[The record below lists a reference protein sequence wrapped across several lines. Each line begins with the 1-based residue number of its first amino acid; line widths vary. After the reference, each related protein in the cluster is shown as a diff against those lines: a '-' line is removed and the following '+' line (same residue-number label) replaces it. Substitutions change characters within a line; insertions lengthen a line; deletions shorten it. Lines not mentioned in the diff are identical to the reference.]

1 MKSVQQ
7 IPDYNKRATYLLYVK
22 DGFSQHRHLPLNSR
36 EAITSY
42 RDGLEQVESMEYYQ
56 RMARIKHNGNG
67 TMISQSTGAAAT
79 TSVASESIS
88 TSSSPRNN
96 EVEKWLLSHLP
107 HLHKDDVTKYT
118 KQLVDDGFDSV
129 PFIDQELSE
138 DDLQFMKKA
147 HRRVLMRQLNEQRRN
162 D

>member
-1 MKSVQQ
+1 MQ
-7 IPDYNKRATYLLYVK
+7 
-22 DGFSQHRHLPLNSR
+22 
-36 EAITSY
+36 
-42 RDGLEQVESMEYYQ
+42 YYQ

-88 TSSSPRNN
+88 TSSSTRNN
-96 EVEKWLLSHLP
+96 EVEIWLLSHLP

>member
-1 MKSVQQ
+1 MASSTLSKQHIIHLYRRCMKSVQQ

-96 EVEKWLLSHLP
+96 EVEN
-107 HLHKDDVTKYT
+107 
-118 KQLVDDGFDSV
+118 GF
-129 PFIDQELSE
+129 FLICHTCI
-138 DDLQFMKKA
+138 KTT
-147 HRRVLMRQLNEQRRN
+147 
-162 D
+162 